1 MFTPYYILAVGFG
14 VFAVIVSVIGMKR
27 PNDCPG
33 KFTPLVVI
41 LGLAVGIATS
51 AFVWKGGEE
60 EVEHREHEA
69 AEKAHHEAEGEHAEE
84 SMMPEGVVKSSGY

>member
-14 VFAVIVSVIGMKR
+14 LFAVIVSVIGMKR
-27 PNDCPG
+27 PNDFPG

-41 LGLAVGIATS
+41 LGLAFGVATF

-69 AEKAHHEAEGEHAEE
+69 AEKAGGHEGESKE
-84 SMMPEGVVKSSGY
+84 SKSTMPAGVVKPAS

>member
-14 VFAVIVSVIGMKR
+14 LFAVIVSVIGMKR
-27 PNDCPG
+27 PNDFPG
-33 KFTPLVVI
+33 KFMPLVVI
-41 LGLAVGIATS
+41 LGLAFGVATF

-69 AEKAHHEAEGEHAEE
+69 AEKAGQHGEAHESE
-84 SMMPEGVVKSSGY
+84 STMPQGVVKSAS

>member
-14 VFAVIVSVIGMKR
+14 LFAVIVSVIGMKR
-27 PNDCPG
+27 PNDFPG

-41 LGLAVGIATS
+41 LGLAFGIATFG
-51 AFVWKGGEE
+51 FVWKGGEE

-69 AEKAHHEAEGEHAEE
+69 AEKAGQHGESSDSK
-84 SMMPEGVVKSSGY
+84 SMKPEGVVKSGY

>member
-14 VFAVIVSVIGMKR
+14 LFAVIVSVIGMKR
-27 PNDCPG
+27 PNDFPG

-41 LGLAVGIATS
+41 LGIAFGIATFG
-51 AFVWKGGEE
+51 FVWKGGEE

-69 AEKAHHEAEGEHAEE
+69 AEKAGQHGESKDSK
-84 SMMPEGVVKSSGY
+84 SMKPEGVVKSGY

>member
-1 MFTPYYILAVGFG
+1 MFTEYYILAVGFG
-14 VFAVIVSVIGMKR
+14 LFAVVVSVIGMKR
-27 PNDCPG
+27 PNDFPG

-41 LGLAVGIATS
+41 LGLAFGVATF

-69 AEKAHHEAEGEHAEE
+69 AEKAGEHGE
-84 SMMPEGVVKSSGY
+84 SNEMKSTMPEGVVKPAS

>member
-14 VFAVIVSVIGMKR
+14 LFAVIVSVIGMKR
-27 PNDCPG
+27 PNDFPG

-41 LGLAVGIATS
+41 LGLAFGIATF

-60 EVEHREHEA
+60 EVEHREREA
-69 AEKAHHEAEGEHAEE
+69 AEKAQHEEASGEMK
-84 SMMPEGVVKSSGY
+84 STMPEGVVKPTS

>member
-1 MFTPYYILAVGFG
+1 MFTEYYILAVGFG
-14 VFAVIVSVIGMKR
+14 LFAVVVSVIGIKR
-27 PNDCPG
+27 PNDFPG

-41 LGLAVGIATS
+41 LGLAFGIATF

-69 AEKAHHEAEGEHAEE
+69 AEKAHHDGESHGTK
-84 SMMPEGVVKSSGY
+84 SSMPEGVDKPAS